1 MRVKLQK
8 SRKKAAA
15 LRLSTKWL
23 HIMLIPAF
31 VLVFIYHYLPMFG
44 IVIAFQDYD
53 YAKGIS
59 AFWESTFVGWQNFHR
74 VFGDPDF
81 TRSLIN
87 TLRIALLKMTTMFV
101 IPIIVAILLNEI
113 SKTYIKRSI
122 QTLIYLPHFLSWI
135 ILAGIIKDVFGA
147 DGIING
153 TLWQLFGVEPV
164 YFLQQNAAFLAI
176 IIGTNVWKEFGFSTI
191 VYLASISGIDPNLY
205 EAAMMDGATRLRQ
218 TWHVTLPGMRP
229 IIVLT
234 GVLALGG
241 ILNAGF
247 DQIFNLYSVPVYAVS
262 DVIDTLVFRKG
273 FQGGDYS
280 LGAAIGLFNSACG
293 FLLITSSYYMAK
305 KFANYEI
312 F

>member
-1 MRVKLQK
+1 
-8 SRKKAAA
+8 
-15 LRLSTKWL
+15 LRLSAKWL
-23 HIMLIPAF
+23 HIMLIPALL
-31 VLVFIYHYLPMFG
+31 LVFVYSYLPMFG

-59 AFWESTFVGWQNFHR
+59 AFWESSFVGWQNFER

-81 TRSLIN
+81 VRCLIN
-87 TLRIALLKMTTMFV
+87 TLRIALLKMTTMFI
-101 IPIIVAILLNEI
+101 IPIMVAILLNEI
-113 SKTYIKRSI
+113 SKSYIKRSI

-135 ILAGIIKDVFGA
+135 ILAGVIKDVFGS

-153 TLWQLFGVEPV
+153 TLGQLFGTDPI
-164 YFLQQNAAFLAI
+164 YFLQQNSSFLAI
-176 IIGTNVWKEFGFSTI
+176 LIGTNIWKEFGFSTI

-205 EAAMMDGATRLRQ
+205 EAAMIDGAGRLKQ
-218 TWHVTLPGMRP
+218 TWHVTLPGMKP
-229 IIVLT
+229 IIVLC
-234 GVLALGG
+234 GVLSLGG

-247 DQIFNLYSVPVYAVS
+247 DQIFNLYSVPVYPVS

-280 LGAAIGLFNSACG
+280 LGSAIGLFNSACG
-293 FLLITSSYYMAK
+293 FILIASSYYMAK